1 MRRLHLVLL
10 VGAAAV
16 LASALP
22 GLASVIPP
30 DPGVPVPEPSTFHL
44 LGTGVAVL
52 LGSAGFYNMF
62 KK

>member
-1 MRRLHLVLL
+1 LL
-10 VGAAAV
+10 VAAAAV
-16 LASALP
+16 LVSAVP

-52 LGSAGFYNMF
+52 LGSTGLYNMF